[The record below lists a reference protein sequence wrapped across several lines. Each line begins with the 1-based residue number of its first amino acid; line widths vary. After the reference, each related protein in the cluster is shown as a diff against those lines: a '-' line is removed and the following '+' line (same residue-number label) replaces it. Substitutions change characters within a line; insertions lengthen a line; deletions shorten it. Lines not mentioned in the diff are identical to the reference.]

1 MKWYSRLLGVFLFV
15 VFVLPSHA
23 AVADD
28 WSFAVSVLPSAALAA
43 PSQPKIEVV
52 CFSANNC
59 APCKKWVAT
68 EQPRLE
74 AMGRAVRVVDGTDV
88 KYRKPWS
95 VVNSEGKRF
104 TVQPVTAYPTVMIFN
119 DGVPVWRQTGYAA
132 ASEVAQHIQ
141 GGS

>member
-59 APCKKWVAT
+59 TVQKVGSHRTTAA
-68 EQPRLE
+68 
-74 AMGRAVRVVDGTDV
+74 GGDGTCGTRGGRHRRQV
-88 KYRKPWS
+88 PKTVVRGQLGGEAVYCAACHSVPYR
-95 VVNSEGKRF
+95 
-104 TVQPVTAYPTVMIFN
+104 N
-119 DGVPVWRQTGYAA
+119 DF
-132 ASEVAQHIQ
+132 
-141 GGS
+141 